1 MTMAKLGNERGSAL
15 LTSVI
20 VVVVLAILGVGLI
33 RFASRESAGA
43 LAGTREQS
51 LVACADAARQM
62 LVSKFSALG
71 LQPTSIAPLD
81 AGLDT
86 TGSGSRVR
94 AVGGHYD
101 SAGSVTSGTNVTI
114 TQVAYLPDSS
124 FGPSNRVRDLTNV
137 VAVAGQGGRPLK
149 VVVHCQ
155 QASDGTA
162 ASGRQLEIEF
172 GVRFGL

>member
-1 MTMAKLGNERGSAL
+1 MTMASRKHDRGSAL

-20 VVVVLAILGVGLI
+20 VVLVLAIIGVGII
-33 RFASRESAGA
+33 RFASREGAGA
-43 LAGTREQS
+43 MAGTREQA

-62 LVSKFSALG
+62 LVAKFSALG
-71 LQPTSIAPLD
+71 IQPTSIAPID
-81 AGLDT
+81 VGLDT

-101 SAGSVTSGTNVTI
+101 SAGSVTSGSTVFI
-114 TQVAYLPDSS
+114 TQVTNLPDSS
-124 FGPSNRVRDLTNV
+124 FGPTSRVRDLSNV

-149 VVVHCQ
+149 IVVHCQ
-155 QASDGTA
+155 QAGDGTA
-162 ASGRQLEIEF
+162 ASGRQLEVEF

>member
-1 MTMAKLGNERGSAL
+1 MTMTATRSERGSAI

-20 VVVVLAILGVGLI
+20 VVLALAILGVGLI
-33 RFASRESAGA
+33 RFASREGAGA

-51 LVACADAARQM
+51 MVACADAARQV
-62 LVSKFSALG
+62 LVAKFSALG
-71 LQPTSIAPLD
+71 LQPVAITPLNV
-81 AGLDT
+81 GLDS
-86 TGSGSRVR
+86 TGSGARTL

-101 SAGSVTSGTNVTI
+101 SGGSVTSGSNVTI
-114 TQVAYLPDSS
+114 TQVAYLPDSA
-124 FGPSNRVRDLTNV
+124 FGPTDRVRDLSNV

-155 QASDGTA
+155 QAGDGTPG
-162 ASGRQLEIEF
+162 SGRQLEIEF